1 LIGAKLSL
9 LQQPSQVRAG
19 LRPDG
24 EHDAGAGIAEAI
36 VAN

>member
-1 LIGAKLSL
+1 M

-19 LRPDG
+19 LRLAG
-24 EHDAGAGIAEAI
+24 EHDAGAGIAEVI

>member
-1 LIGAKLSL
+1 M

-19 LRPDG
+19 LRLAC